1 MKKIKNVFMNY
12 LIKPKIAR
20 KNGKYHRYH
29 HFLFGYYLPFL
40 LNTNPSLDDN
50 YLFYDCQ
57 KLNYILLDTPHYNT
71 NILTNQ
77 NKYDILSFP
86 GFDGPYNPGL
96 TYSKIELI
104 NEKIN
109 NLYNITYK
117 STQDY
122 ILLIDRGGLDNSK
135 NKKYKEYKNQT
146 PSERRSIMNTQD
158 IYMSLNKIYPTK
170 IMQLDGLPLLE
181 QIALFR
187 SARIIIAQHG
197 AALSNIIFCNP
208 YTKIIEI
215 IDNGI
220 TSNTLQS
227 MWFDKLYKICNRSH
241 IKYST
246 KNSHPILNI
255 QNIEKSIKFLINN

>member
-1 MKKIKNVFMNY
+1 MNY

-20 KNGKYHRYH
+20 KNGQYHRYH

-40 LNTNPSLDDN
+40 LNINPSLDDN
-50 YLFYDCQ
+50 CLFYDCK
-57 KLNYILLDTPHYNT
+57 KLNHILLDTPHYNID
-71 NILTNQ
+71 ILTNQ
-77 NKYDILSFP
+77 NNVQNKYNILSFP

-109 NLYNITYK
+109 NLYNITYN
-117 STQDY
+117 SNQEDY
-122 ILLIDRGGLDNSK
+122 ILLIDRGGLDSSN
-135 NKKYKEYKNQT
+135 NKKYKIKT
-146 PSERRSIMNTQD
+146 PSERRSIMNTKD
-158 IYMSLNKIYPTK
+158 IYMSLNKVYPTK
-170 IMQLDGLPLLE
+170 IVQLDGLSMLE
-181 QIALFR
+181 QITLFR
-187 SARIIIAQHG
+187 GARIVIAQHG

-215 IDNGI
+215 IDRGI
-220 TSNTLQS
+220 ASNTLQG

-241 IKYST
+241 IKYNT

-255 QNIEKSIKFLINN
+255 QNIQKSIKFLINN